1 MRDSAIYE
9 GPAVEAGARM
19 DAEQVRITL
28 DQLIRSGNEDYASI
42 SRLLGRNP
50 TYVQQFIKRGVP
62 RRLSESDR
70 QILARHFNIS
80 ERDLGGPDGPKVHS
94 SATDVRDS
102 EDFMLIPYYDVRAS
116 AGSGSLQTGV
126 EAPES
131 ALAFQARWIRA
142 IATSGIEKLAVI
154 RVEGDSMFPTLN
166 DGDHILL
173 DTADRRVRDGI
184 YVLRTDDS
192 LHVKR
197 LAIHPATGRLT
208 IQSDNAAYPSWPDCP
223 VHSLE
228 VIGRVVWVGR
238 KL

>member
-1 MRDSAIYE
+1 MDS
-9 GPAVEAGARM
+9 
-19 DAEQVRITL
+19 EQVRITL
-28 DQLIRSGNEDYASI
+28 DQLIRSGNEDYASV

-70 QILARHFNIS
+70 RILARHFNVS
-80 ERDLGGPDGPKVHS
+80 ERDLGGPDGPQVRS
-94 SATDVRDS
+94 NATDVRDS

-116 AGSGSLQTGV
+116 AGGGSLQTGI
-126 EAPES
+126 EAPDS
-131 ALAFQARWIRA
+131 ALAFQARWVRS
-142 IATSGIEKLAVI
+142 IASGGIESLAVI

-208 IQSDNAAYPSWPDCP
+208 IQSDNPAYPSWPDCP
-223 VHSLE
+223 AHSVE

-238 KL
+238 RL